1 MRNNSVF
8 LYKIKDTD
16 DRDAFAYIDDS
27 PLRFECGHYF
37 GCISL
42 HGAAYSGSDFAD
54 YADIVTILTEEEYD
68 RLIAFDKAIADL
80 GYGIK
85 IDDDRYNRG
94 IELCESVSDIYD
106 KLNSAEN
113 DDLFDSLWEE
123 KKEYLYNEY
132 GLDDDDCETIAAEYP
147 LEYRDRAMVSCVF
160 KSVEDC
166 GYEEAQNFGNI
177 PKYLEDYIDY
187 ESFGEDL
194 INDSD
199 SYFEL
204 SDGRV
209 VYFNQ

>member
-1 MRNNSVF
+1 MSNNVVF

-16 DRDAFAYIDDS
+16 DRDAFAYIEDK

-37 GCISL
+37 GSISL
-42 HGAAYSGSDFAD
+42 CGAAYSGSDFAD
-54 YADIVTILTEEEYD
+54 YADIVTILTEDEYD
-68 RLIAFDKAIADL
+68 RLIAFDKAITDL

-85 IDDDRYNRG
+85 IDDARYKRG

-106 KLNSAEN
+106 KLNGAEN
-113 DDLFDSLWEE
+113 AALFDSLWEE
-123 KKEYLYNEY
+123 EKEYMYNEY
-132 GLDDDDCETIAAEYP
+132 GLDDEDCEAIAAEYP

-160 KSVEDC
+160 DSVKDC
-166 GYEEAQNFGNI
+166 GYEEAQNFGHI
-177 PKYLEDYIDY
+177 PEYLENYIDY
-187 ESFGEDL
+187 ESFGRDL